1 MEVDDEALF
10 FLRKLPSL
18 DVGSEIVGPAQPA
31 ALSAA
36 VEPSVLGEVPP
47 APMAVLLDVVHQ
59 LLVLL
64 RRPWPFLHPGL
75 IATRRSPHSS
85 SSSCASGLF
94 YS

>member
-1 MEVDDEALF
+1 MDDEPF
-10 FLRKLPSL
+10 FFIRELASL
-18 DVGSEIVGPAQPA
+18 DVGAEIVGPAQAA

-36 VEPSVLGEVPP
+36 VEPGVIGEIPP